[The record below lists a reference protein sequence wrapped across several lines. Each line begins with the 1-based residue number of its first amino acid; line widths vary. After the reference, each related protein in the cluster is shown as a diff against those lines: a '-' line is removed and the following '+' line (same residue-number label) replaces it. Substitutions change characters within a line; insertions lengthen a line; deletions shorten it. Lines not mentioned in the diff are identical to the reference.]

1 MRIAKANYAQGKGAG
16 KVVFTLL
23 DGTTRW
29 ISATT
34 FANLAGPG
42 LNPQSFVGGNFEGQY
57 LPIGATLLDGST
69 VTDENVILDQ
79 LSVSLSLES
88 SVVANMAVIGA
99 RIQAEQAM
107 EAAFKAR
114 AARIAAQDVN
124 AD

>member
-16 KVVFTLL
+16 KVVFTLV
-23 DGTTRW
+23 DNTTRW
-29 ISATT
+29 ISATV

-42 LNPQSFVGGNFEGQY
+42 LNPQSFVGGNFEGNF
-57 LPIGATLLDGST
+57 LPIGAKLLDGST

-79 LSVSLSLES
+79 TSVSLSLES
-88 SVVANMAVIGA
+88 SVVANTAVIGA

-107 EAAFKAR
+107 EAALKAR
-114 AARIAAQDVN
+114 AARLALSEVN